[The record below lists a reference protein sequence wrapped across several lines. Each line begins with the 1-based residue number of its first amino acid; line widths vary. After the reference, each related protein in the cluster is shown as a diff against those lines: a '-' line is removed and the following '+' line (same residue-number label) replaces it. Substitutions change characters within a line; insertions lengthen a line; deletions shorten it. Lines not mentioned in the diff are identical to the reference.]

1 MQVTINGQPETL
13 DGSLSV
19 AELLALR
26 KLAPVRVAVELNE
39 DIVRR
44 ESFPETM
51 IRDGD
56 RIEIVTFV
64 GGG

>member
-1 MQVTINGQPETL
+1 MQITLNGKSESLDDETTVAQLLRRL
-13 DGSLSV
+13 DLD
-19 AELLALR
+19 
-26 KLAPVRVAVELNE
+26 PIRVAVEINE

-44 ESFPETM
+44 KTFGETT
-51 IRDGD
+51 IHNGD